1 MPTLLAYRPLRGTSR
16 ALVTPGEWWVDHRNS
31 DILRVEGATI
41 RGGGRLFSSTFTV
54 ASSGG
59 GERPAFA
66 KFQVSD
72 ESEHNK
78 LSRVDFFW

>member
-1 MPTLLAYRPLRGTSR
+1 MPTLLAYRPLGGTSR

-41 RGGGRLFSSTFTV
+41 RGGGRLFSSTFAVV

-59 GERPAFA
+59 SERPAFA
-66 KFQVSD
+66 KFQISD
-72 ESEHNK
+72 ESEHGK
-78 LSRVDFFW
+78 LSRVDFF